1 LKEQGVTVT
10 TGSVLLSVAWAIIDK
25 IERDAMEL
33 GREPS
38 SYIFYSPDLH
48 NFLEGFGRTL
58 PNSFIVYLS
67 PYHGQDDEEELE
79 ISDSIKV
86 VFRRLEGDGRSYREL
101 MDSVYKIPFIYDSSL
116 LRKYSMNTNQ
126 TGMEYIL
133 LYLSDSRLVY
143 LEGERF
149 HVSIPSIQS
158 SVVSLHTHPEQSCM
172 LSHADVESALDSL
185 VSGGIMAGA
194 VTTKCAVVLRRRNLV
209 TEEDFIELKKLAS
222 FLRRKKLDY
231 RLVQTRIYELN
242 KKMESVILDFLYY

>member
-1 LKEQGVTVT
+1 MKEQGVTVT
-10 TGSVLLSVAWAIIDK
+10 TGSVLLSVAWAVIDK
-25 IERDAMEL
+25 IERDAMES

-38 SYIFYSPDLH
+38 YYVFYSPELN
-48 NFLEGFGRTL
+48 NFLEGFGYAPPSR
-58 PNSFIVYLS
+58 FIVYLS
-67 PYHGQDDEEELE
+67 PYDGQDDEELE
-79 ISDSIKV
+79 ISDSVKL
-86 VFRRLEGDGRSYREL
+86 VFRRLEGDGMSYKEL
-101 MDSVYKIPFIYDSSL
+101 MESAYKIPFIYDSSL
-116 LRKYSMNTNQ
+116 LRKYSRNTDQ
-126 TGMEYIL
+126 TGVEYML

-149 HVSIPSIQS
+149 HVSIPFVQS
-158 SVVSLHTHPEQSCM
+158 SVASLHTHPEQSCM

-185 VSGGIMAGA
+185 VSGAIVAGA